1 MEWLRW
7 LRCKHWASRPVIL
20 IALFVAVHPQQTTGL
35 DSYIC
40 APGLHTPGVTVPNGD
55 IILEY
60 GSPLEILCVLNPWNN
75 EGRNAS
81 SLIFYHN
88 AALVPPEFLSVVN
101 STTLRL
107 YVEKPP
113 PSNSMYY
120 CKLKANPELGLPEVP
135 VCLNTVAVGYKPME
149 VQNFSCISHNWD
161 NLTCTWTP
169 PLNYVKTTYKL
180 VYYLPGRAG
189 GRFSYACPDNTDVR
203 ENRCFWDQSTS
214 NPYRQPY
221 EYYYFVMTAENAF
234 GNLTSRIKFHHYA
247 HVIPSKA
254 INLTLIEKTSSSA
267 LIQWSVGYPMQ
278 NFPPGVVQKVE
289 YQSQW
294 DNRDYWQV
302 VNTSHLNIKNASHRL
317 NITDLTHAHTFY
329 DIRVF
334 MRSAA
339 AIGDDKWSQPATIT
353 VKTRPTIPGA
363 APKTD
368 IGSFEVTGT
377 LNSRDIYVYWQQI
390 PEDLFNGDNFEYRVI
405 SVEEDG
411 LKRNLYA
418 NETTKA
424 YAKFKGLSLNSY
436 RFKIVSSNQEGY
448 SLDFAEVFV
457 PAHSKSVP
465 EPLSF
470 TKIAFDHRIYELS
483 WRPPAESYRIHS
495 YTIFWCENK
504 MDRPYQ
510 CTGYL
515 NWTHVPKDVTIK
527 NITVPEDKIYQFA
540 IAANS
545 KTESSGMVW
554 ASCTVIHN
562 KVLGKMRSVWINR
575 IGSTFIEVGWKLECS
590 DRIGE
595 VEGFRIYYCPIVS
608 PYNTTC
614 KVPEKNT
621 TIPGDIMMIHGNVTG
636 LTPYTTYMVTITV
649 LTKSGEGQPS
659 DKQYKTT
666 LEAAPDT
673 PQDVAASEIT
683 NTSMLVTWKPPAA
696 INGVLRYYIVHYNDI
711 KINAEHATEM
721 RLVNLSSYTNYSISI
736 SACTVVCSEM
746 SPPIYAQTAI
756 GQPGIM
762 DRPTV
767 RFINSS
773 QVLVSWMPPFH
784 PAGYL
789 DYYEVMVEQSD
800 GQHNSSK
807 YKYNSTGTESQVP
820 IPDCDVEGLH
830 LRYTFS
836 VRAVNIGPD
845 NTTYYG
851 PWSNPGEGSCY
862 ASGPSQ
868 DIMVII
874 WVFSL
879 LVFSA
884 LALAFGYISK
894 RIWYCCKEMQNV
906 EVKLPPGLA
915 PPIEKEKDQEHHLTM
930 HGWTKQ
936 PRSEN
941 EHKSQ
946 ADQELLLQKKET
958 SQRDGE
964 SEGDQASVGEGDGD
978 SSGCSSGHDS
988 VSSSITSGTHISSD
1002 SGTEVDQRAPSP
1014 DGVFSEASPPTSLR
1028 QRNVGT
1034 VSSSS
1039 DTGNSKW
1046 ERGEPYVMIG
1056 GSNSSLIR
1064 STPNLSEGESS
1075 GYMFLDGYCRVGG
1088 GIPTRTAP
1096 TSGSGYVSLPPPTT
1110 SAAPRPAALP
1120 TASSGYVTHPAW
1132 WGENKEPRSPPAAPV
1147 APAPAASK
1155 GYVMAGE
1162 TGTPSS
1168 YCRLGWE
1175 KPSTRTQSDYV
1186 PHRQLDSDL

>member
-7 LRCKHWASRPVIL
+7 LRCKHWANQPLIL
-20 IALFVAVHPQQTTGL
+20 IALFVALHTDKTTGL
-35 DSYIC
+35 DPSTC
-40 APGLHTPGVTVPNGD
+40 GPGLHTPGVTIPSGD

-60 GSPLEILCVLNPWNN
+60 GSPLKILCMLTKL
-75 EGRNAS
+75 ELRNAS

-88 AALVPPEFLSVVN
+88 DAVVPKEFLTVIN
-101 STTLRL
+101 ATTVEL
-107 YVEKPP
+107 YVEKPAA
-113 PSNSMYY
+113 SNSMYY
-120 CKLKANPELGLPEVP
+120 CKLRAEPDLGLPENP
-135 VCLNTVAVGYKPME
+135 VCLNTVVVGFKPMD
-149 VQNFSCISHNWD
+149 VQNFSCISQNWD
-161 NLTCTWTP
+161 NLTCTWIP
-169 PLNYVKTTYKL
+169 PETYVKTTYKL

-189 GRFSYACPDNTDVR
+189 GRFSYPCPNNTEV
-203 ENRCFWDQSTS
+203 NKCFWDQSTS

-221 EYYYFVMTAENAF
+221 EYYYFKMTAVNAF
-234 GNLTSRIKFHHYA
+234 GNLTSRFKFHHYA

-294 DNRDYWQV
+294 DCRDHWQV
-302 VNTSHLNIKNASHRL
+302 VNTTHLNIKNATHRL
-317 NITDLTHAHTFY
+317 NITELKNAHTLY

-353 VKTRPTIPGA
+353 IKTRPAIPGA

-368 IGSFEVTGT
+368 MGSFEVIGAKT
-377 LNSRDIYVYWQQI
+377 SRDIYVYWQQI
-390 PEDLFNGDNFEYRVI
+390 PENLYNGDNFEYRVI

-411 LKRNLYA
+411 SKRNLNA

-424 YAKFKGLSLNSY
+424 YAKFKGLSQNSY
-436 RFKIVSSNQEGY
+436 HFKIVSTNQEGY
-448 SLDFAEVFV
+448 SHDFSEVFV
-457 PAHSKSVP
+457 PSQWKSVP

-470 TKIAFDHRIYELS
+470 TKIAFDYRIYELS
-483 WRPPAESYRIHS
+483 WRPPVESYRINS

-510 CTGYL
+510 CMGYL
-515 NWTHVPKDVTIK
+515 NWTHVSRDVTIK

-540 IAANS
+540 ISANS

-562 KVLGKMRSVWINR
+562 KVLGKMRNVWIIR
-575 IGSTFIEVGWKLECS
+575 PGSSFIEVGWKLECS

-608 PYNTTC
+608 PYNTSC
-614 KVPEKNT
+614 RVPEKNT
-621 TIPGDIMMIHGNVTG
+621 TIPGDIMMIHGNITG

-659 DKQYKTT
+659 DKLYQTT
-666 LEAAPDT
+666 LEGVPDT
-673 PQDVAASEIT
+673 PQDVTATEVT
-683 NTSMLVTWKPPAA
+683 NTSVLVTWKPPAA
-696 INGVLRYYIVHYNDI
+696 INGILRNYDVHYNGL
-711 KINAEHATEM
+711 KTKVEVSMPLENATEI
-721 RLVNLSSYTNYSISI
+721 RLVNLSSYTNYSISV
-736 SACTVVCSEM
+736 SACTIDCSKM
-746 SPPIYAQTAI
+746 SSPIYVQTAI
-756 GQPGIM
+756 GQPGPM

-773 QVLVSWMPPFH
+773 QVLVSWTPPSH

-800 GQHNSSK
+800 HQHNSSK

-820 IPDCDVEGLH
+820 IPDCDLEGLH
-830 LRYTFS
+830 RTYTFS
-836 VRAVNIGPD
+836 VRAVNMGPD
-845 NTTYYG
+845 NITFYG
-851 PWSNPGEGSCY
+851 PWSKPGEGNCY
-862 ASGPSQ
+862 ASGPSR
-868 DIMVII
+868 DLMVII

-884 LALAFGYISK
+884 LVLAFGYISK
-894 RIWYCCKEMQNV
+894 RVWYCCKEMQNV

-915 PPIEKEKDQEHHLTM
+915 PPIEKDKDQEHHLTM

-936 PRSEN
+936 QRSEN

-946 ADQELLLQKKET
+946 ADQELLLQKKENT
-958 SQRDGE
+958 QRDGE
-964 SEGDQASVGEGDGD
+964 SEGDQGSVGEGDGD

-1014 DGVFSEASPPTSLR
+1014 DGVFSETSPTSSLR
-1028 QRNVGT
+1028 QRIVGT

-1039 DTGNSKW
+1039 DTVSSRW
-1046 ERGEPYVMIG
+1046 ERGEPYVILG
-1056 GSNSSLIR
+1056 GSNSSIIR

-1075 GYMFLDGYCRVGG
+1075 GYMFLDGYCRVA
-1088 GIPTRTAP
+1088 TRTAP
-1096 TSGSGYVSLPPPTT
+1096 TSGSGYVSVPPSTA
-1110 SAAPRPAALP
+1110 SAALP
-1120 TASSGYVTHPAW
+1120 VASSGYVTHPPW
-1132 WGENKEPRSPPAAPV
+1132 WGENKEPRSSVPV
-1147 APAPAASK
+1147 ASASAASK

-1162 TGTPSS
+1162 NGTSSS

-1175 KPSTRTQSDYV
+1175 KPSTHTHSDYV
-1186 PHRQLDSDL
+1186 PHRQSDSDL